1 MISKCENV
9 VINRVKFSEF
19 EGYDPSAES
28 TDGLKLVGYIETD
41 AGKRNISVDYGKLLK
56 KNGEIPARGTVIH
69 AEAIPSSSIISNN
82 IVCEQVSGF
91 KIDAN
96 DLEFIQIN
104 GLNEKN
110 YIHNGF
116 LSISFASA
124 SYAVG
129 QECALFLHNIPANIC
144 VYTPVLSA
152 DNPIYDETLTES
164 LAGKFVSL
172 LIIFTAVQHS
182 AYGHVM
188 LPTRVFVADGNK
200 SFHAY
205 APTIIKEEE
214 LSPIARMLPASNANL
229 DAVATRVSS
238 LEAGQLQAMQDI
250 TATNNKITTAF
261 EDLANKIDSEI
272 TETNATITS
281 EISAVKDE
289 IEKVA
294 EVSSDAIGTLH
305 EILEDK
311 IEEVVEN
318 IEKNASETASDLAKI
333 LHVVKF
339 ESKDELNRWISELA
353 PATKVKELSRTI
365 ALIRQEND
373 TYEEYVCVNP
383 DQADGNPLEWDRLGA
398 VDSIYATHEM
408 MGSVQLVHDVTE
420 GTIDTY
426 IDTNIAG
433 DIYPKKGLAVAPIAL
448 KDLYNKHNAN
458 VASITDALTAIEET
472 KNAVEVINKE
482 LEIKTDADETTSSR
496 IDTVDEVIE
505 HLKDVIGLNGCHGDS
520 CTHHSG
526 SACAAHGCEDL
537 TGKCTLL
544 CRVGENER
552 DISSISASLAE
563 NINRIDNKIADE
575 VANINKTFDIISE
588 TVGEYTDTQI
598 AAVSEKVNTNAT
610 QIAENATNTEK
621 NLEEINNIKAN
632 YVHNDA
638 LAELAD
644 IIGLNG
650 CHNNESCSQHHCED
664 ISGKCTILCRIGE
677 NERDISALS
686 QDVVKLDKSI
696 DDLTVIVNS
705 TDDSIKAQ
713 IAATAEY
720 VDGKFDEVQTKFLAS
735 DNTLKALTESTTANK
750 TAIDEL
756 ENETHRITN
765 ELVRLETS
773 ELIALKDADAT
784 FEAEISRLDS
794 DVNKQF
800 AQINA
805 VETGIVDVRS
815 IVESN
820 ASTNTEAHAG
830 IIARLTKLE
839 SDYTSDKTY
848 KEIAETNMVYGTQA
862 YNEVV
867 LLKSTVEDIKSAG
880 RSMSAAIETVNQHLI
895 TVENLVK
902 DCNEKADFAITTA
915 ANAAEKVKDVAGV
928 ADKAANDAATAI
940 QTSTESFRTATE
952 AKDTAEHIVAEVQDL
967 IKKNQSLHSTLFSFK
982 NGAADGVF
990 NIDCAK
996 DFTEFD
1002 SVYYNFAVVET
1013 RSNGEVVYPSVEF
1026 AGSIDSNKAEGRTI
1040 KVTTGRVNEPTLITV
1055 LAYRAEQHVIEK

>member
-56 KNGEIPARGTVIH
+56 KNGEIPARGTIIY

-82 IVCEQVSGF
+82 IVCEQVAGF

-188 LPTRVFVADGNK
+188 LPTRAFVADGNK

-229 DAVATRVSS
+229 DMVAMRVSD
-238 LEAGQLQAMQDI
+238 LEARALETI
-250 TATNNKITTAF
+250 TSFETLNNKI
-261 EDLANKIDSEI
+261 DNEI
-272 TETNATITS
+272 SETNATITS
-281 EISAVKDE
+281 EINAVKDE
-289 IEKVA
+289 IENVA
-294 EVSSDAIGTLH
+294 TVSSEAIETLH
-305 EILEDK
+305 ELLEDK
-311 IEEVVEN
+311 IDEVTDS
-318 IEKNASETASDLAKI
+318 IEKAAAETANDLSKI

-339 ESKDELNRWISELA
+339 ESKDELNRWISELES
-353 PATKVKELSRTI
+353 ATKVKELSRTI

-398 VDSIYATHEM
+398 VDSIYATHET

-458 VASITDALTAIEET
+458 VSSINDALVAIEET

-482 LEIKTDADETTSSR
+482 LEIKTNTDESTSSR
-496 IDTVDEVIE
+496 IDTVDATIE
-505 HLKDVIGLNGCHGDS
+505 HIKDIIGLNGCHSS
-520 CTHHSG
+520 CSCDTHK
-526 SACAAHGCEDL
+526 CEDL
-537 TGKCTLL
+537 TNKCTIL
-544 CRVGENER
+544 CRVDENER
-552 DISSISASLAE
+552 DISNISESLGREITRLDKVIVENVNTINTTISDIAETVGTYTDEKIAEAAALIAQNNAHIAE
-563 NINRIDNKIADE
+563 NDAKIAD
-575 VANINKTFDIISE
+575 I
-588 TVGEYTDTQI
+588 Q
-598 AAVSEKVNTNAT
+598 
-610 QIAENATNTEK
+610 
-621 NLEEINNIKAN
+621 AN

-638 LAELAD
+638 LAELVD

-650 CHNNESCSQHHCED
+650 CHKNESCSTHHCED
-664 ISGKCTILCRIGE
+664 VSGKCTILCRIGE

-686 QDVVKLDKSI
+686 ENVITINKGMLDLNDAVQTADETFKTQ
-696 DDLTVIVNS
+696 L
-705 TDDSIKAQ
+705 
-713 IAATAEY
+713 AATAEY
-720 VDGKFDEVQTKFLAS
+720 VDGKFEEVQSKF
-735 DNTLKALTESTTANK
+735 TVCE
-750 TAIDEL
+750 DEL
-756 ENETHRITN
+756 SRLSDTTSTNKENIAELNAETRRIAAEVT
-765 ELVRLETS
+765 RLETS
-773 ELIALKDADAT
+773 ELVALKDADTA
-784 FEAEISRLDS
+784 FETELSRLDS
-794 DVNKQF
+794 DINKQITSIS
-800 AQINA
+800 AIEA
-805 VETGIVDVRS
+805 GIADVRS

-820 ASTNTEAHAG
+820 AATNTADHSN
-830 IIARLTKLE
+830 IITRLTKLE

-848 KEIAETNMVYGTQA
+848 KEIAQTNMVYGTQA

-867 LLKSTVEDIKSAG
+867 LLKSVVEDIKSNL
-880 RSMSAAIETVNQHLI
+880 RTVATSVENIDKRVI
-895 TVENLVK
+895 TLENLVN
-902 DCNEKADFAITTA
+902 DCNEKSGFAITTA
-915 ANAAEKVKDVAGV
+915 SNAAEKANAAIDTANQAVK
-928 ADKAANDAATAI
+928 DAATAI

-952 AKDTAEHIVAEVQDL
+952 AKDTAEHVVAEVEDL

-982 NGAADGVF
+982 SGAADGVF
-990 NIDCAK
+990 TIDCAK

-1002 SVYYNFAVVET
+1002 SVYYNFAIVET

-1026 AGSIDSNKAEGRTI
+1026 AGAINSDKAEGRTI
-1040 KVTTGRVNEPTLITV
+1040 TVSTGRVNEATLITV